1 MWPCRAYEQ
10 VTDRWDRGSYSATH
24 MLGLNFTKSWAESL
38 AIVSSMALTWSERNY
53 CVIWRYHR
61 SCAFTCVEYP
71 SYFTE
76 HEFAL
81 ACVQNWNPFTQLKI
95 SVYGYT
101 QTHASS
107 NVVTLEWGS
116 LSLAPITFGL
126 KVTSVM
132 IYHHRASL
140 SEQDTDL
147 SLYKAGFVTQCNSP
161 RLKSFEACSKNMDTS
176 CAVVWIS

>member
-1 MWPCRAYEQ
+1 MCAKLKP
-10 VTDRWDRGSYSATH
+10 VHSIK
-24 MLGLNFTKSWAESL
+24 NFG
-38 AIVSSMALTWSERNY
+38 
-53 CVIWRYHR
+53 IWLH
-61 SCAFTCVEYP
+61 T
-71 SYFTE
+71 
-76 HEFAL
+76 
-81 ACVQNWNPFTQLKI
+81 N
-95 SVYGYT
+95 
-101 QTHASS
+101 THASS

-176 CAVVWIS
+176 CAVV